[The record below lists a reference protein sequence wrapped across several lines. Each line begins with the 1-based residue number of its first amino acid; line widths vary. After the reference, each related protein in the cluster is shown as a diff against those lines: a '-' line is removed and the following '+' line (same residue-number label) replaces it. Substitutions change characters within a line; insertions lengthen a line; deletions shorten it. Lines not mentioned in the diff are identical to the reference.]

1 MDSTL
6 GVRGANQVVRNT
18 AVYLHDVNRDVSL
31 PQSKHHEVRGHVREA
46 DGVALERVAFWHSTL
61 DALVEL
67 RIAKR
72 CACQLLLH
80 DDTIQANQHHLT
92 SSAEEGRKAEH
103 GCVLSH
109 TQQARGKTRMQDH
122 HPNALTAAGV
132 VGERA
137 QARHNKGTARR
148 HAAYPHG
155 VPLSGNGST

>member
-6 GVRGANQVVRNT
+6 GVRDANQVVRN
-18 AVYLHDVNRDVSL
+18 AVVYLHDVNRDVSL

-46 DGVALERVAFWHSTL
+46 YGIALERVAFWHSTL

-80 DDTIQANQHHLT
+80 DDTTRHDTIQANQRDLT
-92 SSAEEGRKAEH
+92 YSAEEGRKAEH

-137 QARHNKGTARR
+137 
-148 HAAYPHG
+148 
-155 VPLSGNGST
+155 